1 MCAMNKWMAFIGLGA
16 LLLLNSGLKL
26 AEVLNFFEH
35 REAIAA
41 TLCVEK
47 DVPGS
52 CCAGSCH
59 VAARTGA
66 LDGSAGSSPM
76 ESTPIARLV
85 EQPYVAETKRVLRP
99 WGWARAVR
107 LFRLWMRP
115 GVDLA

>member
-1 MCAMNKWMAFIGLGA
+1 MNKWMAFIGLGA

-41 TLCVEK
+41 TLCVKK

-59 VAARTGA
+59 VAARTAA
-66 LDGSAGSSPM
+66 LDGNAGSTPM
-76 ESTPIARLV
+76 ESTPVVRFV
-85 EQPYVAETKRVLRP
+85 EQPYVVETKRVLRP
-99 WGWARAVR
+99 WGWARWVR
-107 LFRLWMRP
+107 LMRLWSAP

>member
-1 MCAMNKWMAFIGLGA
+1 MMKWLAFIGFGA

-26 AEVLNFFEH
+26 AEVLNYFEH

-59 VAARTGA
+59 VAARTAA
-66 LDGSAGSSPM
+66 LDGTAGDGPM
-76 ESTPIARLV
+76 ESAPVLRVV
-85 EQPYVAETKRVLRP
+85 EQPYVTEPKRVLKPWSWGRLVRMMRAWVRP
-99 WGWARAVR
+99 Q
-107 LFRLWMRP
+107 
-115 GVDLA
+115 VDLA

>member
-1 MCAMNKWMAFIGLGA
+1 MNKWMAFIGLGA

-26 AEVLNFFEH
+26 AEVLDFFEH

-59 VAARTGA
+59 VAARTAA
-66 LDGSAGSSPM
+66 LDGRAGSTPM
-76 ESTPIARLV
+76 ESTPVARLV
-85 EQPYVAETKRVLRP
+85 EQPYVVEPKRVLQP
-99 WGWARAVR
+99 WGWARWVR
-107 LFRLWMRP
+107 LMRLWSAP
-115 GVDLA
+115 VVDLA